1 MKTIVVYTSR
11 TGFTQQYAEFISYG
25 LNCEYIPLDKA
36 APFALKEFPLILY
49 GGPVHGG
56 DIEGLDTLR
65 GMARGRIL
73 VFAVGA
79 LPDPE
84 VVRAKLRNAND
95 IPEED
100 FFYLEGGMRYDEL
113 PPGTKRA
120 LRLYQHTLEMG
131 NQDNL
136 SPEQRFFLNN
146 IGRTFD
152 HMDRNAAEA
161 VVAAAESLR
170 TVSSET

>member
-25 LNCEYIPLDKA
+25 LNCLEKA
-36 APFALKEFPLILY
+36 DPFALKEFPLILY

-65 GMARGRIL
+65 GMARGRVL

-79 LPDPE
+79 LPDTE

>member
-1 MKTIVVYTSR
+1 MNTIIVYSSR

-25 LNCEYIPLDKA
+25 LKCDYIPLGETDA
-36 APFALKEFPLILY
+36 FQLKEYPLVLY
-49 GGPVHGG
+49 GGPVINGEV
-56 DIEGLDTLR
+56 EGLAEVR
-65 GMARGRIL
+65 GMVRGRL
-73 VFAVGA
+73 MVFAVGA
-79 LPDPE
+79 LPDTVLVRKKLME
-84 VVRAKLRNAND
+84 VNA

-100 FFYLEGGMRYDEL
+100 FFYLEGGMKYEEL

-120 LRLYQHTLEMG
+120 LRLYQHTLELG
-131 NQDNL
+131 NPDNL

-161 VVAAAESLR
+161 VVAAVEAAR
-170 TVSSET
+170 TLSSS

>member
-1 MKTIVVYTSR
+1 MKTIVVYSSR
-11 TGFTQQYAEFISYG
+11 TGFTKQYAEFISYG
-25 LNCEYIPLDKA
+25 LNCEYIPLAKA
-36 APFALKEFPLILY
+36 DPFALKEYPLILY

-56 DIEGLDTLR
+56 DIEGLARLR
-65 GMARGRIL
+65 GMARGRVL

-79 LPDPE
+79 LPDTE
-84 VVRAKLRNAND
+84 MVRAKLRTANE

-161 VVAAAESLR
+161 VVLAAENLR
-170 TVSSET
+170 TVSSED